1 MKLNNTIMHDG
12 SRDFGAL
19 PECFPHEQ
27 LRDHIAQWPEA
38 KVTSFVSDGVTEAW
52 LHFEYRG
59 HQFSANTQF
68 GEWWFFVDDPLC
80 PDEILLAVLSYCAKK
95 LGQG

>member
-1 MKLNNTIMHDG
+1 MKLTHIIMHDG

-19 PECFPHEQ
+19 PACFPFER
-27 LRDHIAQWPEA
+27 LRDHVAKLPDA
-38 KVTSFVSDGVTEAW
+38 KVTRFVSDGVTEAW
-52 LHFEYRG
+52 LDFQFRG

-68 GEWWFFVDDPLC
+68 GEWWFFVDNPQC
-80 PDEILLAVLSYCAKK
+80 PDEILLAVLNYCAKK